1 MESKGTGTG
10 HNSLVVTKVGI
21 VSCPE
26 LERRLNGDNVCGCT
40 GNGSPALGYC
50 RTIVDLLSLLL
61 F

>member
-1 MESKGTGTG
+1 MGTG
-10 HNSLVVTKVGI
+10 HDSLVVTKVGI

-26 LERRLNGDNVCGCT
+26 LERRLNGDNVFPWT

-50 RTIVDLLSLLL
+50 RIIVDLLSLLL